1 MFGRKILILIIVFC
15 ILIVCNAFLVPSI
28 INVGSNLDSNIIFT
42 SIRLPKTITAI
53 CVGIGL
59 SACGFMLQQLF
70 KNPLAGPYALGI
82 SSGASLAVGII
93 IIGLPAFSFLELGI
107 FKSLSIAFVGT
118 LGALGVLLIVLLV
131 SFKYGYGYILLLLGV
146 VIGQITG
153 ALQSLLDVLANPTDL
168 KLFSLWSMGSFGK
181 TTDVNLIILMG
192 ITCLCFVWSLRLMP
206 ALGTMILGDETAK
219 SLGVNTGNISIQILL
234 CTGILTGVSTAFCGP
249 IAFIGMAV
257 PNVAKIIFKTANYKH
272 LLLGTCLIGSIMAL
286 LCDTISH
293 LPVFSVY
300 LPINVTTALIGG
312 PIIIYIL
319 LKK

>member
-1 MFGRKILILIIVFC
+1 MFC
-15 ILIVCNAFLVPSI
+15 VPSFIRPFSFTENQSI
-28 INVGSNLDSNIIFT
+28 ILY
-42 SIRLPKTITAI
+42 SIRIPKTLTAI
-53 CVGIGL
+53 CIGIGL

-82 SSGASLAVGII
+82 SSGASLAVGVL
-93 IIGLPAFSFLELGI
+93 IIGLPTLSFLDITI

-118 LGALGVLLIVLLV
+118 LGALCVLFIVLLV
-131 SFKYGYGYILLLLGV
+131 SFKYGYSYILLLLGV

-181 TTDVNLIILMG
+181 TTDINLMTLIG
-192 ITCLCFVWSLRLMP
+192 ITVVCFVWALRLMP
-206 ALGTMILGDETAK
+206 ALGIMILGDETAK
-219 SLGVNTGNISIQILL
+219 SLGVNTAKISIQILL
-234 CTGILTGVSTAFCGP
+234 CTGLLTGVSTAFCGP

-257 PNVAKIIFKTANYKH
+257 PNVAKIIFKSSNYKR
-272 LLLGTCLIGSIMAL
+272 LLTGTCLLGAVMAL

-300 LPINVTTALIGG
+300 LPVNVTTALIGG

>member
-1 MFGRKILILIIVFC
+1 MYCVPTFIGAFGL
-15 ILIVCNAFLVPSI
+15 NENNSI
-28 INVGSNLDSNIIFT
+28 ILN
-42 SIRLPKTITAI
+42 SIRIPKTITATCI
-53 CVGIGL
+53 GIAL

-82 SSGASLAVGII
+82 SSGASLAVGLL
-93 IIGLPAFSFLELGI
+93 IIGLPAFSFLNIGI
-107 FKSLSIAFVGT
+107 LKSLSIAFVGT
-118 LGALGVLLIVLLV
+118 IGAMCVLFIVLLV
-131 SFKYGYGYILLLLGV
+131 SLKYGYSYILLLLGV

-181 TTDVNLIILMG
+181 TTDINLYVLIG
-192 ITCLCFVWSLRLMP
+192 ITGLCFIWAMRLMP
-206 ALGTMILGDETAK
+206 ALGTMLLGDETAK
-219 SLGVNTGNISIQILL
+219 SLGVNTGLVSIQILL
-234 CTGILTGVSTAFCGP
+234 CTGLLAGVSTAFCGP

-257 PNVAKIIFKTANYKH
+257 PNVAKIVFKSANYQR
-272 LLLGTCLIGSIMAL
+272 LLVGTCLLGAIMAL

-293 LPVFSVY
+293 LPIFTVY

-319 LKK
+319 LKR